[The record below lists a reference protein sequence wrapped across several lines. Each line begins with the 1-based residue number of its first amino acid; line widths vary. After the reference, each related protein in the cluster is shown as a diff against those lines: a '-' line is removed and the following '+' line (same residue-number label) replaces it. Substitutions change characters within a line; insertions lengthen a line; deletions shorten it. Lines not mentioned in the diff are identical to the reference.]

1 MAQCEGGEGAVE
13 QIEIGMGE
21 AVSIS
26 RARREAVLAAGR
38 RGRVLIGHELDQSAP
53 GIESRPCRDLEVIL
67 DLSQDATRQ
76 RVPGLSVVQ

>member
-13 QIEIGMGE
+13 QIEIGMGG

-38 RGRVLIGHELDQSAP
+38 RGRVLIGHELDQT